1 MVADGCLLMSFT
13 MQITWLASVFLISF
27 AVTVSFFGGP
37 GLSFEQVMKCL
48 TGNLAGLSVPKEK
61 IAFNYL
67 NTQHD
72 SAVRTQVKSL
82 ACSKKH
88 TNVDIIVKYQ
98 KERCA

>member
-1 MVADGCLLMSFT
+1 
-13 MQITWLASVFLISF
+13 
-27 AVTVSFFGGP
+27 
-37 GLSFEQVMKCL
+37 MKCL